1 MSRERIGIVCIWF
14 WMGCAAWQW
23 HSQDSGDVMCGVPDI
38 STGSRRQEKQ
48 IEVQAIRRYDN
59 RSLAKQLFIV

>member
-1 MSRERIGIVCIWF
+1 
-14 WMGCAAWQW
+14 
-23 HSQDSGDVMCGVPDI
+23 MCGVPDI